1 MKILFYGLNFAP
13 ELTGIGKF
21 SGETAAFLADAGHDV
36 RVVTAPPYY
45 PNWRV
50 RQGYRRWFWSRERL
64 SGTRVLRCPLYVPRR
79 PTGKTRMIHL
89 ASFAATSGWP
99 VLWKSAV
106 WRPDI
111 IIVVE
116 PTTLTQPT
124 ALLAAKLGGARTWL
138 HVQDLEFD
146 AAFALGVVGG
156 EGSRAARV
164 AFAFERFCLRR
175 FARVSTITPNMA
187 RRLVE
192 KGAPQD
198 RMIQFPNWVDCAE
211 IKPLSVASPLRL
223 ELNIPADTIVALYS
237 GNMGEKQ
244 GLDVVVDAARRTA
257 ANPKL
262 LWFLCGEGAARSRL
276 ERAANGLDNLR
287 FGPLQPAE
295 RLNDLL
301 GLADIHLLPQRADA
315 ADLVMPSKLGGML
328 ASGNPVVASAAQGTQ
343 VRQAVDGCGLITP
356 PGDADAFAAAVAELA
371 ADPAARAGLGAA
383 ARQRALAE
391 WDRTAI
397 LTRFERDLRRAA
409 NL

>member
-1 MKILFYGLNFAP
+1 MKVLFYGLNFAP

-21 SGETAAFLADAGHDV
+21 SGETAAFLAEAGHDV

-45 PNWRV
+45 PDWRV
-50 RQGYRRWFWSRERL
+50 RPGYRRWFWSRERMA
-64 SGTRVLRCPLYVPRR
+64 GARVLRCPLYVPRR

-99 VLWKSAV
+99 VLWMGTI
-106 WRPDI
+106 WRPDAM
-111 IIVVE
+111 IVVE
-116 PTTLTQPT
+116 PTTLTQPM
-124 ALLAAKLGGARTWL
+124 ALIAAKLGGARAWL

-156 EGSRAARV
+156 EGSRVARLV
-164 AFAFERFCLRR
+164 FAFERFFLRR
-175 FARVSTITPNMA
+175 FGKVSTITPNMA

-192 KGAPQD
+192 KGTPED
-198 RMIQFPNWVDCAE
+198 RMIQFPNWVDCDQ
-211 IKPLSVASPLRL
+211 IKPLAAASPLRA
-223 ELNIPADTIVALYS
+223 ELNIPAEKIVALYS

-244 GLDVVVDAARRTA
+244 GLDVVIDAARQTA
-257 ANPKL
+257 RNPDL
-262 LWFLCGEGAARSRL
+262 LWLLCGEGAARSRL
-276 ERAANGLDNLR
+276 ERAADGLGNLR
-287 FGPLQPAE
+287 FGPLQPVE

-328 ASGNPVVASAAQGTQ
+328 ASGRPVVASAAEGTQ
-343 VRQAVDGCGLITP
+343 VRQAVDGCGLITE
-356 PGDADAFAAAVAELA
+356 PGNAEAFASAVAALA
-371 ADPAARAGLGAA
+371 GDPTTRARLGET

-397 LTRFERDLRRAA
+397 LTRFERDLCSAVG
-409 NL
+409 L